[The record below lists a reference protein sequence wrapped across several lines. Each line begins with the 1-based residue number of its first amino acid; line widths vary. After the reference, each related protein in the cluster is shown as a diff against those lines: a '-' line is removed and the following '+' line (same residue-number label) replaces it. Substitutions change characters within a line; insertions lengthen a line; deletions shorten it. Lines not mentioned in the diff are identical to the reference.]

1 MPIKHKKKTNGMY
14 KHDCA
19 MHPRDTDSGVS
30 QHDDAVHH
38 PPPNDDC
45 DGESESITI
54 RQRYELG
61 SCLGK
66 GSFGRIY
73 RMHDQLTGLDVAAKL
88 EHTSSKHPQ
97 VVYESKIYDAVMGHA
112 NIPNVHTSFQEG
124 EYNILV
130 MDMLGASLE
139 DLIKERPGGAFSLR
153 TVLLLAR
160 QLINVLQH
168 LHEKDFIHRDIK
180 PENFLMGTQ
189 HTSSIVYLID
199 MGLVKRYRQ
208 HDQHIFKKTNKSLVG
223 TVRYASVDTH
233 RGIEQSRKDDMES
246 LGYMLVYLLKGSLPW
261 QNMHGDTL
269 SQKYEKIHRV
279 KTSTSLDA
287 LCADVPGAFCE
298 YLRMC
303 REMAFDERPDY
314 DGMRHLFNKLM
325 EENGF
330 SYDDHD
336 YDWS

>member
-1 MPIKHKKKTNGMY
+1 MY
-14 KHDCA
+14 PCDGG
-19 MHPRDTDSGVS
+19 RDAPP
-30 QHDDAVHH
+30 QHDEEQPRSDSSVTDIHG
-38 PPPNDDC
+38 
-45 DGESESITI
+45 GEESITI
-54 RQRYELG
+54 RRRYDLG
-61 SCLGK
+61 DCLGK

-73 RMHDQLTGLDVAAKL
+73 RMHDRTTGLDVAAKL
-88 EHTSSKHPQ
+88 EHTSAKHPQ
-97 VVYESKIYDAVMGHA
+97 VEYESKIYSAVMGHA
-112 NIPNVHTSFQEG
+112 NIPNVHASFREG

-139 DLIKERPGGAFSLR
+139 DLLKERPDGTFSLR

-168 LHEKDFIHRDIK
+168 LHDRDFIHRDIK

-189 HTSSIVYLID
+189 HTASVVYLID

-208 HDQHIFKKTNKSLVG
+208 NDQHIFKKTNKPLVG

-246 LGYMLVYLLKGSLPW
+246 LGYMLVYLLAGSLPW
-261 QNMHGDTL
+261 QNMGGDTL
-269 SQKYEKIHRV
+269 SQKYEKIHRTKATTPLEV
-279 KTSTSLDA
+279 
-287 LCADVPGAFCE
+287 LCANVPSPFCD

-303 REMAFDERPDY
+303 RETAFDERPDY
-314 DGMRHLFNKLM
+314 EGMRCLFDGLM
-325 EENGF
+325 DEHGYT
-330 SYDDHD
+330 YDDQE